1 MSARSHGGPGEQG
14 AAPFDFSTNA
24 NACGPCPQ
32 ALEAV
37 RKADPTRYP
46 DPASTRVR
54 AALARLHGVDP
65 ARVLPAASASEFI
78 FRITA
83 WAARRGVREVALP
96 PHAYGD
102 YAHAAGAW
110 GMAIAPSAPLAWACE
125 PSSPLGAQE
134 SAVAARLGAGGTV
147 VIDRAYEPLRLDG
160 ACSFDAAF
168 LDAAWQLWSP
178 NKALGLT
185 GVRGA
190 YAIAPAGQASAVQE
204 LRALAP
210 SWPLGAQGEA
220 MLLAWCEAP
229 VQQWLQAGRATLRAW
244 KARQEALCRDLGWTV
259 LPGQANFF
267 VARVPGLGAA
277 GPALRAHGVQLRD
290 CDSFGMPGHARL
302 SVQPPEVQDVLARAW
317 KEVVA

>member
-1 MSARSHGGPGEQG
+1 MNARSHGGPGGQG
-14 AAPFDFSTNA
+14 AARFDFSTNA

-32 ALEAV
+32 VLEAV
-37 RKADPTRYP
+37 RQADVTRYP

-54 AALARLHGVDP
+54 CALARLHGVEA

-83 WAARRGVREVALP
+83 WAAHRGVREVALP

-102 YAHAAGAW
+102 YAHAAAAW
-110 GMAIAPSAPLAWACE
+110 GMAVASSARLAWACE

-134 SAVAARLGAGGTV
+134 SAVAARVAAGGTV
-147 VIDRAYEPLRLDG
+147 VVDRAYEPLRLSG
-160 ACSFDAAF
+160 ACSVDAAF

-190 YAIAPAGQASAVQE
+190 YAIAPAGQASAAEE

-229 VQQWLQAGRATLRAW
+229 VQQWLQASRDTLRAW
-244 KARQEALCRDLGWTV
+244 KARQEALCGDLGWAV

-267 VARVPGLGAA
+267 VAQVPGFAA
-277 GPALRAHGVQLRD
+277 ARTALRARGVQLRD
-290 CDSFGMPGHARL
+290 CTSFGLPGHARL